1 MRSREASSPSP
12 YSTSSKHDGGQRV
25 GHALSHSTGT
35 QSAGSPDAFGRIRI
49 LMPLSACPLA
59 QDVSVGVNVFGIH
72 PITVPNRRNCPPIGI
87 VAPRCHNFHPIT
99 LSPKRL
105 FRTASDCCKPWQ
117 FQFFRA
123 DAVPT
128 KNRLVKSDIEPEFTN
143 IRASFAIFR
152 NETSRS
158 QSAGRVMC
166 RLPAFPADMGSGN
179 VSSSR
184 ISGRHGYSPRF
195 WAARAFPL
203 RPQSPPPQ
211 ARHILFVYSQALTPL
226 FSVRKITMRN
236 AITVRN
242 GMPGHSA

>member
-1 MRSREASSPSP
+1 MSADRIPQIGTEP
-12 YSTSSKHDGGQRV
+12 YADIV
-25 GHALSHSTGT
+25 
-35 QSAGSPDAFGRIRI
+35 
-49 LMPLSACPLA
+49 A

-87 VAPRCHNFHPIT
+87 VASRCHNFHPVA

-105 FRTASDCCKPWQ
+105 FRATSDRCKPWQ

-166 RLPAFPADMGSGN
+166 RLPAFPADMGIVLDFGRRELSLCAPNRHRHKRGTYYSYIHRPSPL
-179 VSSSR
+179 SSQSVR
-184 ISGRHGYSPRF
+184 
-195 WAARAFPL
+195 L
-203 RPQSPPPQ
+203 RCGTRLRCGMACQDIV
-211 ARHILFVYSQALTPL
+211 RRTALTLLP
-226 FSVRKITMRN
+226 
-236 AITVRN
+236 
-242 GMPGHSA
+242 